1 MKIILKII
9 GILVLGAIGGT
20 ISQVFLIPYLM
31 GIPYFEESKIME
43 SLKREI
49 IINPTQEIIIK
60 ETEALEKA
68 VENIEA
74 TVFNLSSGP
83 LVPEGEN
90 QGCGFSLT
98 SDGQILTQASLLPQ
112 GDAIFI
118 DGQETAFWLLK
129 KDLKFDLALI
139 KIDRNNLKTTSFFD
153 FEKLKPGTSVFLIG
167 MEKVV
172 NQGIVKSFS
181 EDLIATNILEK
192 EDFSGC
198 PLFTFEGKFLGLV
211 KINEAG
217 EVSAIPVSKIRSFVG
232 L

>member
-1 MKIILKII
+1 MKIPFFEGTEII
-9 GILVLGAIGGT
+9 
-20 ISQVFLIPYLM
+20 
-31 GIPYFEESKIME
+31 E

-49 IINPTQEIIIK
+49 VINPTQEIIIK

-68 VENIEA
+68 VANVEA
-74 TVFNLSSGP
+74 AVFNLSF
-83 LVPEGEN
+83 GEN
-90 QGCGFSLT
+90 QACGFSLT
-98 SDGQILTQASLLPQ
+98 SDGQVLTQASLLPQ
-112 GDAIFI
+112 GDAIFL
-118 DGQETAFWLLK
+118 DGQETAFRLLK

-139 KIDRNNLKTTSFFD
+139 KIERSNLKTTSFFD

-198 PLFTFEGKFLGLV
+198 PLFTFEGKFLGVV

-217 EVSAIPVSKIRSFVG
+217 EVSAIPVSKIRSFAG

>member
-9 GILVLGAIGGT
+9 GILVLGAIGGIT
-20 ISQVFLIPYLM
+20 SQVFLIPYLM
-31 GIPYFEESKIME
+31 GIPFFGESKIAE

-49 IINPTQEIIIK
+49 VINPTQEIIIK

-68 VENIEA
+68 VASVEA
-74 TVFNLSSGP
+74 AVFDLSF
-83 LVPEGEN
+83 GEN

-98 SDGQILTQASLLPQ
+98 SDGQVLTQATLLPQ
-112 GDAIFI
+112 EGAIFV
-118 DGQETAFWLLK
+118 DGQETAFRVLK
-129 KDLKFDLALI
+129 KDLKFDFALI
-139 KIDRNNLKTTSFFD
+139 KIERGNLKTTSFFD

-167 MEKVV
+167 TEKVV

-181 EDLIATNILEK
+181 GDLIATNILEK

-211 KINEAG
+211 EINETG
-217 EVSAIPVSKIRSFVG
+217 EVSAIPVPKIRSFAG

>member
-1 MKIILKII
+1 M
-9 GILVLGAIGGT
+9 
-20 ISQVFLIPYLM
+20 
-31 GIPYFEESKIME
+31 
-43 SLKREI
+43 
-49 IINPTQEIIIK
+49 
-60 ETEALEKA
+60 
-68 VENIEA
+68 
-74 TVFNLSSGP
+74 
-83 LVPEGEN
+83 
-90 QGCGFSLT
+90 
-98 SDGQILTQASLLPQ
+98 LPQ
-112 GDAIFI
+112 GDTIFL
-118 DGQETAFWLLK
+118 DGQETAFRLLK

-139 KIDRNNLKTTSFFD
+139 KIERGNLKTTSFFD

-217 EVSAIPVSKIRSFVG
+217 GVSAIPVSKIRSFAG